1 MHLLPSLVPLSLGYQ
16 HGKATVRAKACGHAW
31 ASARA
36 SSDANLYPGLFAT
49 ALKYDDALTC
59 PFNHSPPDL
68 TLRRYPKHGLR
79 GIGLAP
85 SICKISNHRL
95 RSASKFHSGLSPTPT
110 ISSRA
115 SQLLADLSTKTAGT
129 RAARSGR
136 NTTEVQELSNARNA
150 FCETVRR
157 RQRDSCHCGL

>member
-115 SQLLADLSTKTAGT
+115 SQLLADLSTKTA
-129 RAARSGR
+129 
-136 NTTEVQELSNARNA
+136 
-150 FCETVRR
+150 VREPLGQVAI
-157 RQRDSCHCGL
+157 RQRFKNWATLATPSAKLFGDGSETRVIAA